1 MKNGSSKDLAHTA
14 KRNKLITLKQM
25 RSVIITI
32 LFLVFSNAAQSQ
44 HNYVVEVHKGTELLH
59 IINYLGG
66 VYSPAVQ
73 NSSYQKA
80 VDEWFVHFKDHP
92 VVEVAKKLPYNDF
105 VDLGWCIQFPD
116 YSITFPEKYGYFDQ
130 IVDENILIDYLTLCA
145 EFARASDFMGFFAS
159 QKDNYSKWENQ
170 FQTKL
175 QEEKPLQTLENF
187 YQAPLG
193 QKIFFSI
200 SPIGVVLRANIF
212 QEAISPENKIYA
224 PVIIPFD
231 KRYIDNESKEPN
243 FEYSKESLN
252 NNVWHEVSHLYWEQL
267 NAPYR
272 NEILALKYS
281 DLLSENFK
289 TFESEAQNTYYYIH
303 EIISDAVTIF
313 LKEKY
318 IGIEEAEEHLALNE
332 SYGSPLY
339 RKVVNLIEN
348 EYWDDREK
356 INFQEFIPRIIALI
370 KDEGQ

>member
-1 MKNGSSKDLAHTA
+1 
-14 KRNKLITLKQM
+14 M

-32 LFLVFSNAAQSQ
+32 LFLVFTNAAQSQ
-44 HNYVVEVHKGTELLH
+44 HNHVVEVHKGTELLH
-59 IINYLGG
+59 IINYLAG

-73 NSSYQKA
+73 NSSYRKA
-80 VDEWFVHFKDHP
+80 VDEWFVSVKDHP

-116 YSITFPEKYGYFDQ
+116 YSIVFPEKYGYFNQ
-130 IVDENILIDYLTLCA
+130 IVDKKLLIDYLTLSA
-145 EFARASDFMGFFAS
+145 KFAKDSDFMGFWS
-159 QKDNYSKWENQ
+159 TQKNNYSKWENQ
-170 FQTKL
+170 FLTRL
-175 QEEKPLQTLENF
+175 QEEKPLQVLENF
-187 YQAPLG
+187 YRVPLK
-193 QKIFFSI
+193 QKIYFSI

-231 KRYIDNESKEPN
+231 NRFIDNESKEPN
-243 FEYSKESLN
+243 FEYSKGALN
-252 NNVWHEVSHLYWEQL
+252 NNVWHEVSHLYWEHL
-267 NAPYR
+267 NALYR
-272 NEILALKYS
+272 NDILALKYS
-281 DLLSENFK
+281 DSLSESFK
-289 TFESEAQNTYYYIH
+289 TFEREEQNTYYYIH

-313 LKEKY
+313 LKKKY
-318 IGIEEAEEHLALNE
+318 IGIEEAEEHLVLNE

-370 KDEGQ
+370 KGEGQ